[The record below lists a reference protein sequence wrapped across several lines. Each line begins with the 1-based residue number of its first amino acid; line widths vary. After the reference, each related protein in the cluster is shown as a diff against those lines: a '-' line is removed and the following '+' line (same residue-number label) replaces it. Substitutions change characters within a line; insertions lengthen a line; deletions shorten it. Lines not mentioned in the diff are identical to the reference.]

1 MPEIYHLWFKIRTKK
16 LIRKFRDFLEG
27 TWTWS
32 ILPFQQLYENSYSL
46 HPINGLASTGNGR
59 APVRQTPEDQ
69 PTIVR
74 FDEFLCG
81 KKNLTNCKLEW
92 RDTIFNYVHSY
103 FFEDFYQYS
112 LHIYFFL
119 WFTQGWLNCYKGYF
133 SAKYEIIMPNSI
145 L

>member
-1 MPEIYHLWFKIRTKK
+1 MPETCLPPLIYAVQFKIRTTK
-16 LIRKFRDFLEG
+16 LIRKFRDFLWQRRKDFLEG

-46 HPINGLASTGNGR
+46 HPINCMASTGNGR

-74 FDEFLCG
+74 FDEFFVWR
-81 KKNLTNCKLEW
+81 KNLTNCKLEW
-92 RDTIFNYVHSY
+92 QHSVFNYLRTFIY

-112 LHIYFFL
+112 LHIYFSI
-119 WFTQGWLNCYKGYF
+119 WFTQGWLNC
-133 SAKYEIIMPNSI
+133 
-145 L
+145 